1 VNCPINAKNVQL
13 VGPLDFV
20 AGLAAD
26 LDLPPVLTVQVTGLS
41 VIVGFDLSLPTT
53 DCGAFD
59 IVGLNIYTAV
69 KLDFTGNP
77 LRLIFGFANPNQRFT
92 MAYLLFGG
100 GGFVNLEFTPDPDT
114 TNMAVS
120 AALEFGAIAAL
131 DFGVAAGEVHI
142 FGGFYLSLRPSD
154 VLLSGYFRAGG
165 DFDVLGLITASIEF
179 IMSLNYEDRGGH
191 AWLSGDCEVDIDV
204 SVLFF
209 SASVSLHMHHD
220 FSGSSGD

>member
-1 VNCPINAKNVQL
+1 VQL

-20 AGLAAD
+20 AGLAKD
-26 LDLPPVLTVQVTGLS
+26 LDLPDFLTVQVTGLS
-41 VIVGFDLSLPTT
+41 VLVGFDLNLPATE
-53 DCGAFD
+53 CGAFD
-59 IVGLNIYTAV
+59 IVGLNVYTAV
-69 KLDFTGNP
+69 TLYFTGSP
-77 LRLIFGFANPNQRFT
+77 LRVIFGFANPNQRFT
-92 MAYLLFGG
+92 MTYLLFGG
-100 GGFVNLEFTPDPDT
+100 GGFVNLEFTPDADT

-120 AALEFGAIAAL
+120 AALEFGAMAAL
-131 DFGVAAGEVHI
+131 DFGVASGEVHI

-220 FSGSSGD
+220 FSGNSGD